1 MNENMLITYIALDLL
16 MLVKESIDKMVF
28 GFQTKGYE
36 DFKEKNLL
44 VSIEFLGR
52 LTNRSG
58 TKYKIN
64 VNNMIESIQSKGIK
78 FMSPL
83 KISSKERAGEE

>member
-16 MLVKESIDKMVF
+16 MPVKEFIDKMTF
-28 GFQTKGYE
+28 EFQTKGYE
-36 DFKEKNLL
+36 DFKGTNLL
-44 VSIEFLGR
+44 VSIEFLGK
-52 LTNRSG
+52 LANRSG

-64 VNNMIESIQSKGIK
+64 VNNVIESIQSKGIK

-83 KISSKERAGEE
+83 KISSEERTDEE

>member
-1 MNENMLITYIALDLL
+1 MLITYIVPDLL
-16 MLVKESIDKMVF
+16 MPVKEFIDKMAF

-36 DFKEKNLL
+36 DFKGTNLL

-52 LTNRSG
+52 LTNRGG

-64 VNNMIESIQSKGIK
+64 VNNVIESISLKG
-78 FMSPL
+78 
-83 KISSKERAGEE
+83 